1 MEHDFSNLGLN
12 PKKVFGNGIVDG
24 SGQKLRVRIT
34 PDVLS
39 DFYLDL
45 TINMSIFDLSAL
57 VQVCLD
63 NGYLLVVLGYGDK
76 SVSK

>member
-1 MEHDFSNLGLN
+1 MEHDFSNLGSI
-12 PKKVFGNGIVDG
+12 PKKVFGDFDG
-24 SGQKLRVRIT
+24 SGKNLRVRIT
-34 PDVLS
+34 KDFSS

-57 VQVCLD
+57 VQVALD

-76 SVSK
+76 SICK

>member
-12 PKKVFGNGIVDG
+12 PKKVFGDGLVDG
-24 SGQKLRVRIT
+24 SGKMLRVRIT
-34 PDVLS
+34 RDVSS

-57 VQVCLD
+57 VQVALD

-76 SVSK
+76 SISK